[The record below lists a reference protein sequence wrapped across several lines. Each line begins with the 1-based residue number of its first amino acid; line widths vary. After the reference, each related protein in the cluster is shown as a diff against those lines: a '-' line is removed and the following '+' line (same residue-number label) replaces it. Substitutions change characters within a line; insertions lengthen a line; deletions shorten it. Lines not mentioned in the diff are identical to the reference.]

1 MSWNWLLTGPGFF
14 PELETRCDLEFVT
27 DRVAP
32 VYPLGNTYEE
42 ARMRVEKPNRVSRSF
57 SQHLSAPP
65 AAVFELLCP
74 VREVEWVNDWRPK
87 LVLSDSGFAEPG
99 CIFITP
105 GIPEDALW
113 LMTEY
118 DPEAFRLEIVK
129 MIPGVVVGRITVSL
143 AADGDD
149 GCAADITYAY
159 TSISDH
165 GDRALQE
172 FTDNHFR
179 GFMEIWEKE
188 LNHFLKTGSRLE
200 IPE

>member
-1 MSWNWLLTGPGFF
+1 
-14 PELETRCDLEFVT
+14 
-27 DRVAP
+27 
-32 VYPLGNTYEE
+32 
-42 ARMRVEKPNRVSRSF
+42 MRVEKPNRVSREF
-57 SQHLSAPP
+57 TQHLSAPA

-74 VREVEWVNDWRPK
+74 VREADWVNDWRPK

-113 LMTEY
+113 LITEH
-118 DPEAFRLEIVK
+118 DPEAFRVEIIK
-129 MIPGVVVGRITVSL
+129 MIPGVVVGRISLAL
-143 AADGDD
+143 AADGSDA
-149 GCAADITYAY
+149 CTAKITYAY

-165 GDRALQE
+165 GDRALEE
-172 FTDNHFR
+172 FTDGHFK

-188 LNHFLKTGSRLE
+188 LNHFLKTGTKLE